1 MITGAQLRDAVISA
15 SNNVYN
21 HREEVNSLNVF
32 PVPDGDTG
40 TNMAMTMA
48 SAARELALVPDDEKT
63 NKVAKTIS
71 SAMLRGARGNSGV
84 ILSLIFRG
92 ISKGLKEHEGEI
104 GPRELIL
111 ALSYGVDSSYKAV
124 MKPTEGTILTVVRL
138 ATRAGAEFASN
149 NKKADVDKVWEQ
161 VIKGAEEALQTTP
174 DLLPVLKKAGVVDAG
189 GRGLIY
195 AFEGMQSVFRDGK
208 IIPNEDEAPK
218 SKDKKAEKS
227 ESDTLKYSV
236 EYHIKKEKTKAKD
249 ITSLR
254 AKLFSIG
261 EKTLLKEEDT
271 TEIVVSL
278 LTNSPEE
285 AIAEGLKLGQIFNIS
300 IKNTLLDLTESVVNS
315 NPESNEKDEAS
326 KENKLEPVEPTN
338 KFGSVAIAM
347 GDGISQMFK
356 ELGVDVV
363 VSGGQTMNP
372 STEDILNAVQAT
384 PAQTVFVFPNNK
396 NIIMAAEQVKP
407 LTSRNVIVIP
417 TTSIPQGL
425 SAMMCFNEDLTEKQN
440 HIAMNKAIKATSTAQ
455 VTFAARD
462 SVVGGVSIKEGQMLG
477 MENGKITVVDDD
489 LVAAAFKVTRKLCT
503 RHTEMITI
511 FYGKDCSEEDAQKLE
526 KLFNEKLANV
536 DVALVNGGQ
545 PVYYF
550 IISVE

>member
-92 ISKGLKEHEGEI
+92 ISKGLKEYEGEI

-208 IIPNEDEAPK
+208 IIPNEDETPK

-261 EKTLLKEEDT
+261 STMRPTLSWT
-271 TEIVVSL
+271 
-278 LTNSPEE
+278 
-285 AIAEGLKLGQIFNIS
+285 GFQ
-300 IKNTLLDLTESVVNS
+300 
-315 NPESNEKDEAS
+315 
-326 KENKLEPVEPTN
+326 
-338 KFGSVAIAM
+338 
-347 GDGISQMFK
+347 
-356 ELGVDVV
+356 
-363 VSGGQTMNP
+363 
-372 STEDILNAVQAT
+372 
-384 PAQTVFVFPNNK
+384 
-396 NIIMAAEQVKP
+396 
-407 LTSRNVIVIP
+407 
-417 TTSIPQGL
+417 
-425 SAMMCFNEDLTEKQN
+425 
-440 HIAMNKAIKATSTAQ
+440 
-455 VTFAARD
+455 
-462 SVVGGVSIKEGQMLG
+462 
-477 MENGKITVVDDD
+477 
-489 LVAAAFKVTRKLCT
+489 
-503 RHTEMITI
+503 
-511 FYGKDCSEEDAQKLE
+511 
-526 KLFNEKLANV
+526 
-536 DVALVNGGQ
+536 
-545 PVYYF
+545 
-550 IISVE
+550 